1 MTEAPF
7 ADIPPEEVERRLR
20 ELAQLHELGMALRDV
35 RFVDPQVP
43 DRVRE
48 RPTRM
53 DGGTP
58 SSAAGEDKG
67 PEDRRG

>member
-7 ADIPPEEVERRLR
+7 AGIPPQEVERRLR

-35 RFVDPQVP
+35 RFVDPRIP

-53 DGGTP
+53 DGGP
-58 SSAAGEDKG
+58 AVAEREGEG
-67 PEDRRG
+67 PVGS